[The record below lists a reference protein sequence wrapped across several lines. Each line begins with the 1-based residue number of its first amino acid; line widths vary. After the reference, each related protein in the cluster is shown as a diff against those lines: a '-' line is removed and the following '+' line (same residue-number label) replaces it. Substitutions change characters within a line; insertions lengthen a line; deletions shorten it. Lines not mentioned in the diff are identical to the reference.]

1 MLMKKVK
8 EEKGSISVYVFIVLF
23 SFLIV
28 LTSFYISAS
37 TVRKSELATVLRIKQ
52 SYEQDNE
59 NIEASQNPKKI
70 KFNKSRNSY
79 ERKAI
84 KLDK

>member
-52 SYEQDNE
+52 SY
-59 NIEASQNPKKI
+59 
-70 KFNKSRNSY
+70 
-79 ERKAI
+79 
-84 KLDK
+84 